1 MADFEDDEEDN
12 AINEDMN
19 KFNELGLILDSENL
33 YTNQTNKSNKGRQ
46 NNNKTSLNYSLNF
59 HNKISD
65 NLANDSQEEIDENND
80 AEPEDLVGRNQDK
93 LNNTLDD
100 IWTIHIYGRKD
111 PGEKYIPLSKNAKF
125 FERILHP
132 IQYGS
137 LRGSIFG
144 LSSMCLGAGSMLLA
158 KRCQQFGLVNFL
170 VLLILGGLMAYSCLV
185 MMIKVGKNVKEKNY
199 SKVVKNYFRKK
210 SRGFNRYYYCYFS
223 FWSTHFLSSNY
234 LSDNR
239 SSSL

>member
-1 MADFEDDEEDN
+1 MADFEDDDEEDN
-12 AINEDMN
+12 IINEDMN
-19 KFNELGLILDSENL
+19 KFNELGLIRDSD
-33 YTNQTNKSNKGRQ
+33 YANQINYSDKRKPNI
-46 NNNKTSLNYSLNF
+46 NKTSLNYSLNI

-65 NLANDSQEEIDENND
+65 NLANNSQEEIDENND

-144 LSSMCLGAGSMLLA
+144 LSSMCLGAGSMFLA
-158 KRCQQFGLVNFL
+158 KRC
-170 VLLILGGLMAYSCLV
+170 
-185 MMIKVGKNVKEKNY
+185 
-199 SKVVKNYFRKK
+199 
-210 SRGFNRYYYCYFS
+210 
-223 FWSTHFLSSNY
+223 
-234 LSDNR
+234 
-239 SSSL
+239 